1 MSFSDFKPKV
11 DETKAKD
18 SVSGMFNVPKTLMS
32 SKYFQFYLQLT
43 RPTAEAKQCSNIIS
57 FQFKCNKGITYHN
70 FSNFAL
76 VSLIH
81 DFQITILQSFSEL
94 LKAHN
99 SR

>member
-18 SVSGMFNVPKTLMS
+18 SVSGMFNEVPKTLIN

-43 RPTAEAKQCSNIIS
+43 RPTEAKQCSNIIS

-81 DFQITILQSFSEL
+81 DFQITYNHLVSY
-94 LKAHN
+94 
-99 SR
+99 